1 MNAVTYTAFTMWGM
15 VLGAGLLRVCQLIFE
30 RKKDA

>member
-1 MNAVTYTAFTMWGM
+1 MNAVTYTAFTMLGM